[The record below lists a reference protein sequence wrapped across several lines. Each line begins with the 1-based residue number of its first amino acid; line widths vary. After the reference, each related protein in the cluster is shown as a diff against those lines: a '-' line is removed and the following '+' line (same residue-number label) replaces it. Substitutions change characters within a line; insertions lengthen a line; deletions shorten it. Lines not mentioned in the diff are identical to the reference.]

1 MKITEEKYQTCDEKR
16 KFKILAMNQKRVLG
30 LGNPLIDICAEV
42 GPGYI
47 QRWNLELNG
56 AINANSEQLKIFDEI
71 QKYFKVSLEL
81 GGCTLNTLRVFQWL
95 SGKNRMATF
104 SGAVGADLE
113 GKNLSRRL
121 KRSGLNCLLD
131 VKTKHRTGKT
141 VSLVTKNG
149 NRSLVADISSADK
162 YSLTYYQNH
171 VIEQLDKTQI
181 IYQSAWFILGEENFT
196 AAFNLAKTAF
206 SQGKDYV
213 FNVGGSYICDFH
225 LSKLIK
231 IIPYANFIVA
241 NGDEFKALARVLG
254 WSEHSDLNLIIEKL
268 ANHSFDGVGHIKRT
282 VFCTQG
288 DKETMVVWNGQT
300 FYYKTL
306 GIQQSEIVDTTAAG
320 DSFCGGLLFIFSLH
334 DSLSQDI
341 LHEAVECG
349 HYCAREIIKRR
360 GCSLSTRCGYFSWKN
375 GRADLTR
382 RSLG

>member
-1 MKITEEKYQTCDEKR
+1 
-16 KFKILAMNQKRVLG
+16 VLG

-42 GPGYI
+42 GPGYV
-47 QRWNLELNG
+47 QRWNLDPNG
-56 AINANSEQLKIFDEI
+56 AINADSEQLKIFDEI

-95 SGKNRMATF
+95 SVKNRMATF
-104 SGAVGADLE
+104 SGAVGNDME
-113 GKNLSRRL
+113 GKNLLRRL
-121 KRSGLNCLLD
+121 KRAGLNCLLD
-131 VKTKHRTGKT
+131 VKTDHRTGKT

-149 NRSLVADISSADK
+149 NRSLDISSADK

-171 VIEQLDKTQI
+171 VIEQVDKAKI
-181 IYQSAWFILGEENFT
+181 IYQSAWFILGQENFM

-213 FNVGGSYICDFH
+213 FNIGGSYICDFH
-225 LSKLIK
+225 LSKLMK
-231 IIPYANFIVA
+231 IIPYANFIVG
-241 NGDEFKALARVLG
+241 NSDEFKALARGLG
-254 WSEHSDLNLIIEKL
+254 WTHLDLNQIIEKL
-268 ANHSFDGVGHIKRT
+268 ADHSFDGFGHTKRT
-282 VFCTQG
+282 VICTQG
-288 DKETMVVWNGQT
+288 DKETIVLWNGEE

-306 GIQQSEIVDTTAAG
+306 AIQPSEIVDTTAAG
-320 DSFCGGLLFIFSLH
+320 DSFCGGLIFILSLH
-334 DSLSQDI
+334 DSLSENI